1 MAQYIF
7 GILILVLLF
16 RGVLGYK
23 ELEKGIFIAA
33 GIVIAVAGGVVE
45 ACFDVFADFNIWI
58 YRFFLILPS
67 LIPMFIFK
75 GRKGIIFGISFCAA
89 DIIYEITSVIFG
101 IELITIGPD
110 FESIDNYIISGI
122 ICIIALLLVRC
133 YLQSKNITLYTKINA
148 INVLLFIPAFLI
160 ICLAR
165 IIAIYGGEI
174 SNEEAAFI
182 NGINITKGAVL
193 GILAI
198 TLFIVLV
205 ILVYQKKEMKRL
217 MVLKDKCLREQTE
230 QYKMAMNKERELR
243 RFRHDYNAHMT
254 AISGLLANEE
264 YVKLQEYI
272 KSMGYFR
279 EKFNLVNSGNIITD
293 AVFNQYKELCDKD
306 NIEFEI
312 SGKLPEN
319 FNMAETDLCVL
330 LSNLISNAY
339 EAALK
344 CEEDRR
350 IISVEIRNSDEDVFI
365 DVSNSVNGE
374 VMFKNGLPVTDKPD
388 RKNHGFGVENI
399 LEVVERNGGYVE
411 WKQLDKGR
419 FTAEIMM
426 NAQGNI

>member
-1 MAQYIF
+1 
-7 GILILVLLF
+7 
-16 RGVLGYK
+16 
-23 ELEKGIFIAA
+23 
-33 GIVIAVAGGVVE
+33 
-45 ACFDVFADFNIWI
+45 
-58 YRFFLILPS
+58 
-67 LIPMFIFK
+67 MFIFK

-344 CEEDRR
+344 CEDDRR
-350 IISVEIRNSDEDVFI
+350 IISVEIRNSDDDIFI

-374 VMFKNGLPVTDKPD
+374 VVFKNGLPVTDKPD

-399 LEVVERNGGYVE
+399 LEVVERNGGYIE
-411 WKQLDKGR
+411 WKQLHKR
-419 FTAEIMM
+419 S
-426 NAQGNI
+426 

>member
-33 GIVIAVAGGVVE
+33 GIVIAIAGGVVE
-45 ACFDVFADFNIWI
+45 ACFDVYDLNIWLQ
-58 YRFFLILPS
+58 RFLLVLPL
-67 LIPMFIFK
+67 LIPMLIFK
-75 GRKGIIFGISFCAA
+75 GRKGIIFGISFCAV
-89 DIIYEITSVIFG
+89 DIIYEITSAIFG

-148 INVLLFIPAFLI
+148 INVLLFVPAFLI

-165 IIAIYGGEI
+165 ITAIYGGEI

-217 MVLKDKCLREQTE
+217 MVLKDKCIREQTE

-254 AISGLLANEE
+254 AISGLLANGE
-264 YVKLQEYI
+264 YDKLQEYI
-272 KSMGYFR
+272 KSMGYFK

-306 NIEFEI
+306 NIGFEI

-344 CEEDRR
+344 SEKERR
-350 IISVEIRNSDEDVFI
+350 IVSVEIRNSDEDIFI

-419 FTAEIMM
+419 FTAEIML
-426 NAQGNI
+426 NA

>member
-7 GILILVLLF
+7 GIIILILLF

-33 GIVIAVAGGVVE
+33 GIVIAIAGGVVA
-45 ACFDVFADFNIWI
+45 ACVDVYDLNIWLQ
-58 YRFFLILPS
+58 RFLLALPL
-67 LIPMFIFK
+67 LIPMLIFK
-75 GRKGIIFGISFCAA
+75 GRKGIIFGISFCAV
-89 DIIYEITSVIFG
+89 DIIYEITSAIFG

-110 FESIDNYIISGI
+110 FESIDNYIIPGI

-148 INVLLFIPAFLI
+148 INVLLFVPAFLI

-165 IIAIYGGEI
+165 ITAIYGGEI

-217 MVLKDKCLREQTE
+217 MVLKDKCIREQTE

-264 YVKLQEYI
+264 YDKLREYI
-272 KSMGYFR
+272 KSMGYFK

-330 LSNLISNAY
+330 FSNLMSNAY
-339 EAALK
+339 EAAAQ
-344 CEEDRR
+344 CEKDSS
-350 IISVEIRNSDEDVFI
+350 IIRTQIRNNDDDVFI
-365 DVSNSVNGE
+365 KLSNSVNGE
-374 VMFKNGLPVTDKPD
+374 VVFKNGLPVTDKPD

-411 WKQLDKGR
+411 WKQSDKGR
-419 FTAEIMM
+419 FTADIML
-426 NAQGNI
+426 NA

>member
-16 RGVLGYK
+16 REVLGYK
-23 ELEKGIFIAA
+23 ELEKGIFVAI

-45 ACFDVFADFNIWI
+45 ACFDVYDLNIWLQ
-58 YRFFLILPS
+58 RFLLVLPL

-148 INVLLFIPAFLI
+148 INVLLFVPAFLI

-165 IIAIYGGEI
+165 ITAIYGGEI

-217 MVLKDKCLREQTE
+217 MVLKDKCIREQTE

-254 AISGLLANEE
+254 AISGLLANGE
-264 YVKLQEYI
+264 YDKLQEYI
-272 KSMGYFR
+272 KSMGYFK

-344 CEEDRR
+344 CEDDRR
-350 IISVEIRNSDEDVFI
+350 IISVEIRNSDDDIFI

-374 VMFKNGLPVTDKPD
+374 VVFKNGLPVTDKPD

-399 LEVVERNGGYVE
+399 LEVVERNGGYIE

-419 FTAEIMM
+419 FTAEIML
-426 NAQGNI
+426 NA

>member
-7 GILILVLLF
+7 GILILILLF

-33 GIVIAVAGGVVE
+33 GIVIAIAGGVVE
-45 ACFDVFADFNIWI
+45 ACFDVYDLNIWTQW
-58 YRFFLILPS
+58 LLVVLPM
-67 LIPMFIFK
+67 LIPLFIFK
-75 GRKGIIFGISFCAA
+75 GKKGSVLGIGLCSICLITKIAEIVFGIKLIFNVS
-89 DIIYEITSVIFG
+89 ELTSINDY
-101 IELITIGPD
+101 T
-110 FESIDNYIISGI
+110 ISGFL
-122 ICIIALLLVRC
+122 CIIALLLIRC
-133 YLQSKNITLYTKINA
+133 YIKSNDINLYPRVNGINSL
-148 INVLLFIPAFLI
+148 IFIPAILI
-160 ICLAR
+160 MC
-165 IIAIYGGEI
+165 IAEI
-174 SNEEAAFI
+174 NRAYVGKVSNEEAAFI

-193 GILAI
+193 GSLAVA
-198 TLFIVLV
+198 LFVVLV
-205 ILVYQKKEMKRL
+205 VLVYQKKEMKRL
-217 MVLKDKCLREQTE
+217 MVLKDKCIREQTE
-230 QYKMAMNKERELR
+230 QYKTAMNKERELR

-254 AISGLLANEE
+254 AISGLLANRE
-264 YVKLQEYI
+264 YDKLQEYI
-272 KSMGYFR
+272 KSMGYFK

-350 IISVEIRNSDEDVFI
+350 KISVEIRNSDEDIFI

-374 VMFKNGLPVTDKPD
+374 VVFKNGLPVTDKQD

-399 LEVVERNGGYVE
+399 LEVVERNGGYIE

-419 FTAEIMM
+419 FTAEIML

>member
-23 ELEKGIFIAA
+23 ELEKGVFIAA

-45 ACFDVFADFNIWI
+45 ACFDVYDLNIWLQ
-58 YRFFLILPS
+58 RFLLVLPL
-67 LIPMFIFK
+67 LIPMLIFK
-75 GRKGIIFGISFCAA
+75 GRKGIIFGISFCAV
-89 DIIYEITSVIFG
+89 DIIYEITSAIFG

-148 INVLLFIPAFLI
+148 INVLLFVPAFLI

-165 IIAIYGGEI
+165 ITAIYGGEI

-217 MVLKDKCLREQTE
+217 MVLKDKCIREQTE

-254 AISGLLANEE
+254 AISGLLANGE
-264 YVKLQEYI
+264 YDKLQEYI
-272 KSMGYFR
+272 KSMGYFK

-306 NIEFEI
+306 NIGFEI

-344 CEEDRR
+344 SEKERR
-350 IISVEIRNSDEDVFI
+350 IVSIEIRNSDEDIFI

-419 FTAEIMM
+419 FTAEIML
-426 NAQGNI
+426 NA

>member
-23 ELEKGIFIAA
+23 EPEKGIFIAA

-45 ACFDVFADFNIWI
+45 ACFDVYDLNIWLQ
-58 YRFFLILPS
+58 RFLLVLPL

-75 GRKGIIFGISFCAA
+75 GRKGIIFGISFCAV
-89 DIIYEITSVIFG
+89 DIIYEITSAIFG

-148 INVLLFIPAFLI
+148 INVLLFVPAFLI

-165 IIAIYGGEI
+165 ITAIYGGEI

-217 MVLKDKCLREQTE
+217 MVLKDKCIREQTE

-254 AISGLLANEE
+254 AVSGLLANEE
-264 YVKLQEYI
+264 YDKLKEYI
-272 KSMGYFR
+272 KSMGYFK

-330 LSNLISNAY
+330 FSNLMSNAY
-339 EAALK
+339 EAAVQ
-344 CEEDRR
+344 CEKDSS
-350 IISVEIRNSDEDVFI
+350 IIRTQIRNNDDDVFI
-365 DVSNSVNGE
+365 KMSNSVNGE
-374 VMFKNGLPVTDKPD
+374 VVFKNGLPVTDKPD

-419 FTAEIMM
+419 FTAEIML
-426 NAQGNI
+426 NA

>member
-7 GILILVLLF
+7 GILILILLF

-33 GIVIAVAGGVVE
+33 GIVIAIAGGVVE
-45 ACFDVFADFNIWI
+45 ACFDVYDLNIWLQ
-58 YRFFLILPS
+58 RFLLVLPL
-67 LIPMFIFK
+67 LIPMLIFK
-75 GRKGIIFGISFCAA
+75 GRKGIIFGISFCAV
-89 DIIYEITSVIFG
+89 DIIYEITSAIFG

-148 INVLLFIPAFLI
+148 INVLLFVPAFLI

-165 IIAIYGGEI
+165 ITAIYGGEI

-217 MVLKDKCLREQTE
+217 ILLKDKCISEQTE
-230 QYKMAMNKERELR
+230 QYKTAMNKERELR

-254 AISGLLANEE
+254 AVSGLLANEE
-264 YVKLQEYI
+264 YDKLKEYI
-272 KSMGYFR
+272 KSMGYFK

-330 LSNLISNAY
+330 FSNLMSNAY
-339 EAALK
+339 EAAAQ
-344 CEEDRR
+344 CEKDSS
-350 IISVEIRNSDEDVFI
+350 IIRTQIRNNDDDVFI
-365 DVSNSVNGE
+365 KLSNSVKGE
-374 VMFKNGLPVTDKPD
+374 VVFKNGLPVTDKPD

-399 LEVVERNGGYVE
+399 LEVVERNGGHVE
-411 WKQLDKGR
+411 WKQSDKGR
-419 FTAEIMM
+419 FTADIML
-426 NAQGNI
+426 NA

>member
-33 GIVIAVAGGVVE
+33 GIVIAIAGGVVE
-45 ACFDVFADFNIWI
+45 ACFDVYDLNIWLQ
-58 YRFFLILPS
+58 RFLLVLPL

-75 GRKGIIFGISFCAA
+75 GRKGIIFGISFCAV
-89 DIIYEITSVIFG
+89 DIIYEITSAIFG

-148 INVLLFIPAFLI
+148 INVLLFVPAFLI

-165 IIAIYGGEI
+165 ITAIYGGEI

-217 MVLKDKCLREQTE
+217 MVLKDKCIREQTE

-254 AISGLLANEE
+254 AISGLLANGE
-264 YVKLQEYI
+264 YDKLQEYI
-272 KSMGYFR
+272 KSMGYFK

-306 NIEFEI
+306 NIGFEI

-344 CEEDRR
+344 SEKERR
-350 IISVEIRNSDEDVFI
+350 IVSVEIRNSDEDIFI

-419 FTAEIMM
+419 FTAVIML

>member
-7 GILILVLLF
+7 GILILILLF

-33 GIVIAVAGGVVE
+33 GIVIAIAGGVVE
-45 ACFDVFADFNIWI
+45 ACFDVYDLNIWLQ
-58 YRFFLILPS
+58 RFLLVLPL
-67 LIPMFIFK
+67 LIPMLIFK
-75 GRKGIIFGISFCAA
+75 GRKGIIFGISFCAV
-89 DIIYEITSVIFG
+89 DIIYEITSAIFG

-148 INVLLFIPAFLI
+148 INVLLFVPAFLI

-165 IIAIYGGEI
+165 ITAIYGGEI

-182 NGINITKGAVL
+182 NGINITKGTVL

-217 MVLKDKCLREQTE
+217 MVLKDKCIREQTE
-230 QYKMAMNKERELR
+230 QYKTAMNKERELR

-254 AISGLLANEE
+254 AILGLLANRE
-264 YVKLQEYI
+264 YDKLQEYI
-272 KSMGYFR
+272 KSMGYFK

-306 NIEFEI
+306 NIGFEI

-350 IISVEIRNSDEDVFI
+350 IVSVEIRNSDDDIFM

-419 FTAEIMM
+419 FTAEIML
-426 NAQGNI
+426 NA

>member
-7 GILILVLLF
+7 GILILILLF

-33 GIVIAVAGGVVE
+33 GIVIAIAGGVVE
-45 ACFDVFADFNIWI
+45 ACFDVYDLNIWLQ
-58 YRFFLILPS
+58 RFLLVLPL

-148 INVLLFIPAFLI
+148 INVLLFVPASLI

-165 IIAIYGGEI
+165 ITAIYGGEI

-217 MVLKDKCLREQTE
+217 MVLKDKCIREQTE

-344 CEEDRR
+344 CEDDRR
-350 IISVEIRNSDEDVFI
+350 IISVEIRNSDDDIFI

-374 VMFKNGLPVTDKPD
+374 VVFKNGLPVTDKPD

-419 FTAEIMM
+419 FTAEIML
-426 NAQGNI
+426 NA

>member
-16 RGVLGYK
+16 REVLGYK
-23 ELEKGIFIAA
+23 ELEKGIFVAI

-45 ACFDVFADFNIWI
+45 ACFDVYDLNIWLQ
-58 YRFFLILPS
+58 RFLLVLPL

-165 IIAIYGGEI
+165 ITAIYGGEI

-217 MVLKDKCLREQTE
+217 MVLKDKCIREQTE

-254 AISGLLANEE
+254 AISGLLANGE
-264 YVKLQEYI
+264 YDKLQEYI
-272 KSMGYFR
+272 KSMGYFK

-306 NIEFEI
+306 NIGFEI

-344 CEEDRR
+344 SEKERR
-350 IISVEIRNSDEDVFI
+350 IVSIEIRNSDEDIFI

-399 LEVVERNGGYVE
+399 LEVVERNGGYIE

-419 FTAEIMM
+419 FTAEIML
-426 NAQGNI
+426 NA

>member
-45 ACFDVFADFNIWI
+45 ACFDVYDLNIWLQ
-58 YRFFLILPS
+58 RFLLVLPL
-67 LIPMFIFK
+67 LIPMLIFK

-89 DIIYEITSVIFG
+89 DIIYEITSAIFG

-148 INVLLFIPAFLI
+148 INVLLFVPAFLI

-165 IIAIYGGEI
+165 ITAIYGGEI

-344 CEEDRR
+344 CEDDRR
-350 IISVEIRNSDEDVFI
+350 IISVEIRNSDDDIFI

-374 VMFKNGLPVTDKPD
+374 VVFKNGLPVTDKPD

-419 FTAEIMM
+419 FTAEIML
-426 NAQGNI
+426 NA

>member
-7 GILILVLLF
+7 GILILILLF
-16 RGVLGYK
+16 REVLGYK
-23 ELEKGIFIAA
+23 ELEKGIFIAT

-45 ACFDVFADFNIWI
+45 ACFDVYDLNIWLQ
-58 YRFFLILPS
+58 RFLLVLPL

-89 DIIYEITSVIFG
+89 DIIYEITYVIFG

-160 ICLAR
+160 ICLSR
-165 IIAIYGGEI
+165 ITAIYGGVI

-330 LSNLISNAY
+330 ISNLISNAY

-350 IISVEIRNSDEDVFI
+350 IVSVEIRNSDDDIFI

-374 VMFKNGLPVTDKPD
+374 VVFKNGLPVTDKPD

-399 LEVVERNGGYVE
+399 LEVVERNGGYIE

-419 FTAEIMM
+419 FTAEIML

>member
-7 GILILVLLF
+7 GILILILLF
-16 RGVLGYK
+16 REVLGYK

-33 GIVIAVAGGVVE
+33 GIVIAIAGGVVE
-45 ACFDVFADFNIWI
+45 ACFDVYDLNIWLQ
-58 YRFFLILPS
+58 RFLLVLPL
-67 LIPMFIFK
+67 LIPMLIFK
-75 GRKGIIFGISFCAA
+75 GRKGIIFGISFCAV

-217 MVLKDKCLREQTE
+217 ILLKDKCISEQTE
-230 QYKMAMNKERELR
+230 QYKTAMNKERELR

-254 AISGLLANEE
+254 AVSGLLANEE
-264 YVKLQEYI
+264 YDKLKEYI
-272 KSMGYFR
+272 KSMGYFK

-330 LSNLISNAY
+330 FSNLMSNAY
-339 EAALK
+339 EAAAQ
-344 CEEDRR
+344 CEKDSS
-350 IISVEIRNSDEDVFI
+350 IIRTQIRNNDDDVFI
-365 DVSNSVNGE
+365 KLSNSVKGE
-374 VMFKNGLPVTDKPD
+374 VVFKNGLPVTDKPD

-399 LEVVERNGGYVE
+399 LEVVERNGGHVE
-411 WKQLDKGR
+411 WKQSDKGR
-419 FTAEIMM
+419 FTADIML
-426 NAQGNI
+426 NA

>member
-7 GILILVLLF
+7 GILILILLF
-16 RGVLGYK
+16 REVLGYK
-23 ELEKGIFIAA
+23 ELEKGVFVAI

-45 ACFDVFADFNIWI
+45 ACFDVYDLNIWLQ
-58 YRFFLILPS
+58 RFLLVLPL

-344 CEEDRR
+344 CEDDRR
-350 IISVEIRNSDEDVFI
+350 IISVEIRNSDDDIFI

-374 VMFKNGLPVTDKPD
+374 VVFKNGLPVTDKPD

-399 LEVVERNGGYVE
+399 LEVVERNGGYIE

-419 FTAEIMM
+419 FTAEIML

>member
-7 GILILVLLF
+7 GILILILLF
-16 RGVLGYK
+16 REVLGYK
-23 ELEKGIFIAA
+23 ELEKGVFVAI

-45 ACFDVFADFNIWI
+45 ACFDVYDLNIWLQ
-58 YRFFLILPS
+58 RFLLVLPL

-230 QYKMAMNKERELR
+230 QYKMVMNKERELR

-344 CEEDRR
+344 CEDDRR
-350 IISVEIRNSDEDVFI
+350 IISVEIRNSDDDIFI

-374 VMFKNGLPVTDKPD
+374 VVFKNGLPVTDKPD

-399 LEVVERNGGYVE
+399 LEVVERNGGYIE

-419 FTAEIMM
+419 FTAEIML

>member
-23 ELEKGIFIAA
+23 EPEKGVFIAA

-45 ACFDVFADFNIWI
+45 ACFDVYDLNIWLQ
-58 YRFFLILPS
+58 RFLLVLPL
-67 LIPMFIFK
+67 LIPMLIFK
-75 GRKGIIFGISFCAA
+75 GRKGIIFGISFCAV
-89 DIIYEITSVIFG
+89 DIIYEITSAIFG

-148 INVLLFIPAFLI
+148 INVLLFVPAFLI

-165 IIAIYGGEI
+165 ITAIYGGEI

-217 MVLKDKCLREQTE
+217 MVLKDKCIREQTE

-254 AISGLLANEE
+254 AISGLLANGE
-264 YVKLQEYI
+264 YDKLQEYI
-272 KSMGYFR
+272 KSMGYFK

-306 NIEFEI
+306 NIGFEI

-344 CEEDRR
+344 SEKERR
-350 IISVEIRNSDEDVFI
+350 IVSVEIRNSDEDIFI

-419 FTAEIMM
+419 FTAEIML
-426 NAQGNI
+426 NA

>member
-7 GILILVLLF
+7 GILILILLF

-33 GIVIAVAGGVVE
+33 GIVIAIAGGVVE
-45 ACFDVFADFNIWI
+45 ACFDVYDLNIWLQ
-58 YRFFLILPS
+58 RFLLVLPL
-67 LIPMFIFK
+67 LIPMLIFK
-75 GRKGIIFGISFCAA
+75 GRKGIIFGISFCAV
-89 DIIYEITSVIFG
+89 DIIYEITSAIFG

-148 INVLLFIPAFLI
+148 INVLLFVPAFLI

-165 IIAIYGGEI
+165 ITAIYGGEI

-217 MVLKDKCLREQTE
+217 ILLKDKCISEQTE
-230 QYKMAMNKERELR
+230 QYKTAMNKERELR

-264 YVKLQEYI
+264 YDKLKEYI
-272 KSMGYFR
+272 KSMGYFK

-330 LSNLISNAY
+330 FSNLMSNAY
-339 EAALK
+339 DAAVQ
-344 CEEDRR
+344 CEKDSS
-350 IISVEIRNSDEDVFI
+350 IIRTQIRNNDDDVFI
-365 DVSNSVNGE
+365 KMSNSVNGE
-374 VMFKNGLPVTDKPD
+374 VVFKNGLPVTDKPD

-411 WKQLDKGR
+411 WKQSDKGR
-419 FTAEIMM
+419 FTADIML
-426 NAQGNI
+426 NA

>member
-7 GILILVLLF
+7 GIIILILLF

-45 ACFDVFADFNIWI
+45 ACFNFLDLNIWLQ
-58 YRFFLILPS
+58 RFLLILPS
-67 LIPMFIFK
+67 IIPLFIFK
-75 GRKGIIFGISFCAA
+75 GRKGVIFGISFCAV
-89 DIIYEITSVIFG
+89 DIIYEITSAIFG

-148 INVLLFIPAFLI
+148 INVLLFVPAFLI

-165 IIAIYGGEI
+165 ITAIYGGEI

-217 MVLKDKCLREQTE
+217 MVLKDKCIREQTE

-254 AISGLLANEE
+254 AVSGLLANEE
-264 YVKLQEYI
+264 YDKLREYI
-272 KSMGYFR
+272 KSMGYFK

-330 LSNLISNAY
+330 FSNLMSNAY
-339 EAALK
+339 EAAAQ
-344 CEEDRR
+344 CEKDSS
-350 IISVEIRNSDEDVFI
+350 IIRTQIRNNDDDVFI
-365 DVSNSVNGE
+365 KLSNSVNGE
-374 VMFKNGLPVTDKPD
+374 VVFKNGLPVTDKPD

-411 WKQLDKGR
+411 WKQSDKGR
-419 FTAEIMM
+419 FTADIML
-426 NAQGNI
+426 NA

>member
-7 GILILVLLF
+7 GILILILLF

-33 GIVIAVAGGVVE
+33 GIVIAIAGGVVE
-45 ACFDVFADFNIWI
+45 ACFDVYDLNIWLQ
-58 YRFFLILPS
+58 RFLLVLPL
-67 LIPMFIFK
+67 LIPMLIFK
-75 GRKGIIFGISFCAA
+75 GRKGIIFGISFCAV
-89 DIIYEITSVIFG
+89 DIIYEITSAIFG

-148 INVLLFIPAFLI
+148 INVLLFVPAFLI

-165 IIAIYGGEI
+165 ITAIYGGEI

-217 MVLKDKCLREQTE
+217 IVLKDKCIGEQTE
-230 QYKMAMNKERELR
+230 QYKTAMNKEKELR

-254 AISGLLANEE
+254 AISGLLANGE
-264 YVKLQEYI
+264 YDKLQEYI
-272 KSMGYFR
+272 KSMGYFK

-306 NIEFEI
+306 NIGFEI

-344 CEEDRR
+344 SEKERR
-350 IISVEIRNSDEDVFI
+350 IVSVEIRNSDEDIFI

-419 FTAEIMM
+419 FTAEIML
-426 NAQGNI
+426 NA

>member
-33 GIVIAVAGGVVE
+33 GIVIAIAGGVVE
-45 ACFDVFADFNIWI
+45 ACFDVYDLNIWLQ
-58 YRFFLILPS
+58 RFLLVLPL
-67 LIPMFIFK
+67 LIPMLIFK
-75 GRKGIIFGISFCAA
+75 GRKGIIFGISFCAV
-89 DIIYEITSVIFG
+89 DIIYEITSAIFG
-101 IELITIGPD
+101 IELITIGSD

-148 INVLLFIPAFLI
+148 INVLLFVPAFLI

-165 IIAIYGGEI
+165 ITAIYGGEI

-217 MVLKDKCLREQTE
+217 MVLKDKCIREQTE

-254 AISGLLANEE
+254 AISGLLANGE
-264 YVKLQEYI
+264 YDKLQEYI
-272 KSMGYFR
+272 KSMGYFK

-330 LSNLISNAY
+330 FSNLMSNAY
-339 EAALK
+339 EAAAQ
-344 CEEDRR
+344 CEKDSS
-350 IISVEIRNSDEDVFI
+350 IIRTQIRNNDDDVFI
-365 DVSNSVNGE
+365 KLSNSVKGE
-374 VMFKNGLPVTDKPD
+374 VVFKNGLPVTDKPD

-399 LEVVERNGGYVE
+399 LEVVERNGGHVE
-411 WKQLDKGR
+411 WKQSDKGR
-419 FTAEIMM
+419 FTADIML
-426 NAQGNI
+426 NA

>member
-1 MAQYIF
+1 MVQHIF
-7 GILILVLLF
+7 EIIILILLF
-16 RGVLGYK
+16 REVLGYK

-33 GIVIAVAGGVVE
+33 GIVIAIAGGVVE
-45 ACFDVFADFNIWI
+45 ACFDVYDLNIWLQ
-58 YRFFLILPS
+58 RFLLVLPL
-67 LIPMFIFK
+67 LIPMLIFK
-75 GRKGIIFGISFCAA
+75 GRKGIIFGISFCAV
-89 DIIYEITSVIFG
+89 DIIYEITSAIFG

-148 INVLLFIPAFLI
+148 INVLLFVPAFLI

-165 IIAIYGGEI
+165 ITAIYGGEI
-174 SNEEAAFI
+174 SNDEAAFI
-182 NGINITKGAVL
+182 HGININKGAVL

-217 MVLKDKCLREQTE
+217 ILLKDKCISEQTE
-230 QYKMAMNKERELR
+230 QYKTAMNKERELR

-254 AISGLLANEE
+254 AVSGLLANEE
-264 YVKLQEYI
+264 YDKLKEYI
-272 KSMGYFR
+272 KSMGYFK

-330 LSNLISNAY
+330 FSNLMSNAY
-339 EAALK
+339 EAAAQ
-344 CEEDRR
+344 CEKDSS
-350 IISVEIRNSDEDVFI
+350 IIRTQIRNNDDDVFI
-365 DVSNSVNGE
+365 KLSNSVKGE
-374 VMFKNGLPVTDKPD
+374 VVFKNGLPVTDKPD

-399 LEVVERNGGYVE
+399 LEVVERNGGHVE
-411 WKQLDKGR
+411 WKQSDKGR
-419 FTAEIMM
+419 FTADIML
-426 NAQGNI
+426 NA

>member
-1 MAQYIF
+1 MVQHIF
-7 GILILVLLF
+7 EIIILILLF
-16 RGVLGYK
+16 REVLGYK

-33 GIVIAVAGGVVE
+33 GIVIAIAGGVVE
-45 ACFDVFADFNIWI
+45 ACFDVYDLNIWLQ
-58 YRFFLILPS
+58 RFLLVLPL
-67 LIPMFIFK
+67 LIPMLIFK
-75 GRKGIIFGISFCAA
+75 GRKGIIFGISFCAV
-89 DIIYEITSVIFG
+89 DIIYEITSAIFG

-110 FESIDNYIISGI
+110 FESIDNYIILGI

-148 INVLLFIPAFLI
+148 INVLLFVPAFLI

-165 IIAIYGGEI
+165 ITAIYGGEI
-174 SNEEAAFI
+174 SNEEAAFF

-217 MVLKDKCLREQTE
+217 ILLKDKCISEQTE
-230 QYKMAMNKERELR
+230 QYKTAMNKERELR

-254 AISGLLANEE
+254 AVSGLLANEE
-264 YVKLQEYI
+264 YDKLKEYI
-272 KSMGYFR
+272 KSMGYFK

-330 LSNLISNAY
+330 FSNLMSNAY
-339 EAALK
+339 EAAAQ
-344 CEEDRR
+344 CEKDSS
-350 IISVEIRNSDEDVFI
+350 IIRTQIRNNDDDVFI
-365 DVSNSVNGE
+365 KLSNSVKGE
-374 VMFKNGLPVTDKPD
+374 VVFKNGLPVTDKPD

-399 LEVVERNGGYVE
+399 LEVVERNGGHVE
-411 WKQLDKGR
+411 WKQSDKGR
-419 FTAEIMM
+419 FTADIML
-426 NAQGNI
+426 NA

>member
-23 ELEKGIFIAA
+23 ELEKGVFIAA

-45 ACFDVFADFNIWI
+45 ACFDVYDLNIWLQ
-58 YRFFLILPS
+58 RFLLVLPL
-67 LIPMFIFK
+67 LIPMLIFK
-75 GRKGIIFGISFCAA
+75 GRKGIIFGISFCAV
-89 DIIYEITSVIFG
+89 DIIYEITSAIFG

-133 YLQSKNITLYTKINA
+133 YLQSKNINLYTKINA
-148 INVLLFIPAFLI
+148 INVLLFVPAFLI

-165 IIAIYGGEI
+165 ITAIYGGEI

-344 CEEDRR
+344 CEDDRR
-350 IISVEIRNSDEDVFI
+350 IISVEIRNSDDDIFI

-374 VMFKNGLPVTDKPD
+374 VVFKNGLPVTDKPD

-399 LEVVERNGGYVE
+399 LEVVERNGGYIE

-419 FTAEIMM
+419 FTAEIML
-426 NAQGNI
+426 NA

>member
-7 GILILVLLF
+7 GILILILLF
-16 RGVLGYK
+16 REVLGYK
-23 ELEKGIFIAA
+23 ELEKGIFVAI

-45 ACFDVFADFNIWI
+45 ACFDVYDLNIWLQ
-58 YRFFLILPS
+58 RFLLVLPL
-67 LIPMFIFK
+67 LIPMLIFK
-75 GRKGIIFGISFCAA
+75 GRKGIIFGISFCAV
-89 DIIYEITSVIFG
+89 DIIYEITSAIFG

-148 INVLLFIPAFLI
+148 INVLLFVPAFLI

-165 IIAIYGGEI
+165 ITAIYGGEI

-217 MVLKDKCLREQTE
+217 MVLKDKCIREQTE

-254 AISGLLANEE
+254 AISGLLANGE
-264 YVKLQEYI
+264 YDKLQEYI
-272 KSMGYFR
+272 KSMGYFK

-344 CEEDRR
+344 CEDDRR
-350 IISVEIRNSDEDVFI
+350 IISVEIRNSDDDIFI

-374 VMFKNGLPVTDKPD
+374 VVFKNGLPVTDKPD

-399 LEVVERNGGYVE
+399 LEVVERNGGYIE

-419 FTAEIMM
+419 FTAEIML
-426 NAQGNI
+426 NA

>member
-33 GIVIAVAGGVVE
+33 GIVIAIAGGVVE
-45 ACFDVFADFNIWI
+45 ACFDVYDLNIWLQ
-58 YRFFLILPS
+58 RFLLVLPL
-67 LIPMFIFK
+67 LIPMLIFK
-75 GRKGIIFGISFCAA
+75 GRKGIIFGISFCAV
-89 DIIYEITSVIFG
+89 DIIYEITSAIFG

-148 INVLLFIPAFLI
+148 INVLLFVPAFLI

-165 IIAIYGGEI
+165 ITAIYGGEI

-217 MVLKDKCLREQTE
+217 MVLKDKCIREQTE

-344 CEEDRR
+344 CEDDRR
-350 IISVEIRNSDEDVFI
+350 IISVEIRNSDDDIFI

-374 VMFKNGLPVTDKPD
+374 VVFKNGLPVTDKPD

-399 LEVVERNGGYVE
+399 LEVVERNGGYIE

-419 FTAEIMM
+419 FTAEIML
-426 NAQGNI
+426 NA

>member
-7 GILILVLLF
+7 GILILILLF
-16 RGVLGYK
+16 REVLGYK
-23 ELEKGIFIAA
+23 ELEKGIFIAT

-45 ACFDVFADFNIWI
+45 ACFDVYDLNIWLQ
-58 YRFFLILPS
+58 RFLLVLPL

-133 YLQSKNITLYTKINA
+133 YLQSKNINLYTKINA
-148 INVLLFIPAFLI
+148 INVLLFVPAFLI

-165 IIAIYGGEI
+165 ITAIYGGEI

-217 MVLKDKCLREQTE
+217 MLIKDKCISEQTE
-230 QYKMAMNKERELR
+230 QYKMVMNKERELR

-254 AISGLLANEE
+254 AISGLLANGE
-264 YVKLQEYI
+264 YDKLHEYI
-272 KSMGYFR
+272 RSMGYFR

-330 LSNLISNAY
+330 ISNLISNAY

-344 CEEDRR
+344 CEEGRR
-350 IISVEIRNSDEDVFI
+350 IISVEIRNSDDDIFM

-374 VMFKNGLPVTDKPD
+374 VVFKNGLPVTDKPD

-399 LEVVERNGGYVE
+399 LEVVERNGGYIE

-419 FTAEIMM
+419 FTAEIML
-426 NAQGNI
+426 NS

>member
-7 GILILVLLF
+7 GILILILLF

-33 GIVIAVAGGVVE
+33 GIVIAIAGGVVE
-45 ACFDVFADFNIWI
+45 ACFDVYDLNIWLQ
-58 YRFFLILPS
+58 RFLLVLPL
-67 LIPMFIFK
+67 LIPMLIFK
-75 GRKGIIFGISFCAA
+75 GRKGIIFGISFCAV
-89 DIIYEITSVIFG
+89 DIIYEITSAIFG

-148 INVLLFIPAFLI
+148 INVLLFVPAFLI

-165 IIAIYGGEI
+165 ITSIYGGEI

-217 MVLKDKCLREQTE
+217 ILLKDKCISEQTE
-230 QYKMAMNKERELR
+230 QYKTAMNKERELR

-264 YVKLQEYI
+264 YDKLKEYI
-272 KSMGYFR
+272 KSMGYFK

-330 LSNLISNAY
+330 FSNLMSNAY
-339 EAALK
+339 DAAVQ
-344 CEEDRR
+344 CEKDSS
-350 IISVEIRNSDEDVFI
+350 IIRTQIRNNDDDVFI
-365 DVSNSVNGE
+365 KMSNSVNGE
-374 VMFKNGLPVTDKPD
+374 VVFKNGLPVTDKPD

-411 WKQLDKGR
+411 WKQSDKGR
-419 FTAEIMM
+419 FTADIML
-426 NAQGNI
+426 NA

>member
-7 GILILVLLF
+7 GIIILILLF
-16 RGVLGYK
+16 REVLGYK
-23 ELEKGIFIAA
+23 EPEKGIFIAA
-33 GIVIAVAGGVVE
+33 GIVIAIAGGVVE
-45 ACFDVFADFNIWI
+45 ACFDVYDLNIWLQ
-58 YRFFLILPS
+58 RFLLVLPL
-67 LIPMFIFK
+67 LIPMLIFK
-75 GRKGIIFGISFCAA
+75 GRKGIIFGISFCAV
-89 DIIYEITSVIFG
+89 DIIYEITSAIFG

-148 INVLLFIPAFLI
+148 INVLLFVPAFLI

-165 IIAIYGGEI
+165 ITAIYGGEI

-217 MVLKDKCLREQTE
+217 MVLKDKCIREQTE

-254 AISGLLANEE
+254 AISGLLANGE
-264 YVKLQEYI
+264 YDKLQEYI
-272 KSMGYFR
+272 KSMGYFK

-306 NIEFEI
+306 NIGFEI

-344 CEEDRR
+344 SEKERR
-350 IISVEIRNSDEDVFI
+350 IVSVEIRNSDDDIFI

-374 VMFKNGLPVTDKPD
+374 VVFKNGLPVTDKPD

-419 FTAEIMM
+419 FTAEIML
-426 NAQGNI
+426 NA

>member
-7 GILILVLLF
+7 GIIILILLF
-16 RGVLGYK
+16 REVLGYK
-23 ELEKGIFIAA
+23 ELEKGIFVAA

-45 ACFDVFADFNIWI
+45 ACFDVYDLNIWLQ
-58 YRFFLILPS
+58 RFLLVLPL

-148 INVLLFIPAFLI
+148 INVLLFVPASLI

-165 IIAIYGGEI
+165 ITAIYGGEI

-217 MVLKDKCLREQTE
+217 ILLKDKCISEQTE
-230 QYKMAMNKERELR
+230 QYKTAMNKERELR

-254 AISGLLANEE
+254 AVSGLLANEE
-264 YVKLQEYI
+264 YDKLKEYI
-272 KSMGYFR
+272 KSMGYFK

-330 LSNLISNAY
+330 FSNLMSNAY
-339 EAALK
+339 EAAAQ
-344 CEEDRR
+344 CEKDSS
-350 IISVEIRNSDEDVFI
+350 IIRTQIRNNDDDVFI
-365 DVSNSVNGE
+365 KLSNSVKGE
-374 VMFKNGLPVTDKPD
+374 VVFKNGLPVTDKPD

-399 LEVVERNGGYVE
+399 LEVVERNGGHVE
-411 WKQLDKGR
+411 WKQSDKGR
-419 FTAEIMM
+419 FTADIML
-426 NAQGNI
+426 NA